1 MKKTVLLA
9 TLSVLACG
17 PADDTSAEGA
27 ASMQDGASSA
37 VEGWVEIAYGDRTV
51 QAWVAQ
57 PEGSGPFPAII
68 VIHQNRG
75 IDDWV
80 RSVADRVAEE
90 GYIALA
96 PDLLSAMAPGGGNTA
111 DFADPDAAREG
122 IGALD
127 QAQVT
132 ADLNAAADYL
142 AGLPNS
148 TGEISVS
155 GFCWG
160 GSQTFAFATQR
171 PDLEAAYVFYGTGPS
186 DPAAYASLG
195 ARVYGFYGGEDN
207 RVNATIEGSGRAVE
221 AAGAFYEPV
230 VYEGAGHGFMSR
242 GETSDEGDPNRVA
255 MDAGWERWR
264 SLLEEAASGG

>member
-96 PDLLSAMAPGGGNTA
+96 PDLLSAMAPGG
-111 DFADPDAAREG
+111 
-122 IGALD
+122 
-127 QAQVT
+127 
-132 ADLNAAADYL
+132 
-142 AGLPNS
+142 
-148 TGEISVS
+148 
-155 GFCWG
+155 
-160 GSQTFAFATQR
+160 ATR
-171 PDLEAAYVFYGTGPS
+171 LTSPIRTPH
-186 DPAAYASLG
+186 
-195 ARVYGFYGGEDN
+195 
-207 RVNATIEGSGRAVE
+207 GRAS
-221 AAGAFYEPV
+221 ARSIRPR
-230 VYEGAGHGFMSR
+230 SR
-242 GETSDEGDPNRVA
+242 RT
-255 MDAGWERWR
+255 
-264 SLLEEAASGG
+264 

>member
-1 MKKTVLLA
+1 MKRTPLLT
-9 TLSVLACG
+9 TLCLLACG
-17 PADDTSAEGA
+17 PAADSAEDGA
-27 ASMQDGASSA
+27 ASMQDAASSG
-37 VEGWVEIAYGDRTV
+37 EGWVEITYGDRTV
-51 QAWVAQ
+51 HAWLAQ
-57 PEGSGPFPAII
+57 PEGAGPHPAII

-75 IDDWV
+75 ISDWV
-80 RSVADRVAEE
+80 RTVADRVAQE

-96 PDLLSAMAPGGGNTA
+96 PDLLSGMAPGGGNTA

-132 ADLNAAADYL
+132 ADLSAAADYL
-142 AGLPNS
+142 ASLPGS
-148 TGEISVS
+148 SGAISVS

-160 GSQTFAFATQR
+160 GSQTFAFATAR

-186 DPAAYASLG
+186 DPAAYTDVG

-207 RVNATIEGSGRAVE
+207 RVNATIEASQGAME
-221 AAGAFYEPV
+221 AAGAVYDPV
-230 VYEGAGHGFMSR
+230 VYDGAGHGFMSR

-255 MDAGWERWR
+255 MEQAWERW
-264 SLLEEAASGG
+264 STLLEEAAGGS